1 MARPRSET
9 GVVCPNKNC
18 AFFRKEDGKDVI
30 KRGTN
35 RAGHRQYYCLHCR
48 KYFVETKDT
57 PLYCKKLSVRQI
69 KQICKLLVEKNG
81 IRSIERITGH
91 HRDTIGNLL
100 GDLAEHAEKLTDY
113 LVHDLGLKTY
123 EVDEFWTT
131 VKKNKR
137 SLTAR
142 VVRGL
147 DRARLGHTPA

>member
-1 MARPRSET
+1 MARPRGKI

-18 AFFRKEDGKDVI
+18 AFFRKEEGKDII

-35 RAGHRQYYCLHCR
+35 RAGHRQYYCFHCE

-57 PLYCKKLSVRQI
+57 PLYCKKLSARQI
-69 KQICKLLVEKNG
+69 RQICKLLVEKNG

-100 GDLAEHAEKLTDY
+100 NDLAEHAERLTGY

-123 EVDEFWTT
+123 EVDELWTT

-137 SLTAR
+137 KLSAQATN
-142 VVRGL
+142 GL
-147 DRARLGHTPA
+147 RLAKLGRTPA